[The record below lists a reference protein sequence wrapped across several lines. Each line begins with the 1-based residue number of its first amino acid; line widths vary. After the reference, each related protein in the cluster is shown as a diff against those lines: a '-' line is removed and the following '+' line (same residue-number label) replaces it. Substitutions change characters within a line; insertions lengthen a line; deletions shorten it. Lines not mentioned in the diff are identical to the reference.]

1 MSSKVSGKAF
11 DLHLLRRVF
20 SYAKPVK
27 GTFYW
32 AMGLTIVLAFLGP
45 LRPYLIN
52 IMVDQHIEGKDPSG
66 LYYWTI
72 VLIGILFLEGIVQFY
87 QTYLANWLG
96 QRIVKDIRIQLYDK
110 IANFRTSYFD
120 NTAIG
125 RLVTRAVSDMETI
138 ANIFSQGVLIILG
151 DILKLVAVV
160 LGMFLI
166 SWKFSLLVLLPIP
179 LLIYATHIFR
189 NAIKKAF
196 QDVRKQVSRLNTFV
210 QERITG
216 MNIVQAFD
224 REDQEFDRFKAI
236 NADHRDAHIRSVWAF
251 SIFFPIVEMLSAFS
265 ISILIFYGV
274 FQLNMGASN
283 VGEIFG
289 EMFAFI
295 LYIHMLYR
303 PIRQLA
309 DRFNVLQ
316 MGMVGSER
324 VFNILD
330 TDAHIAN
337 EGVVQLKQV
346 DGRIR
351 FDHVWFA
358 YQNEEY
364 VLKDID
370 IEVKSGE
377 NIALV
382 GETGAGKSS
391 IINLLGRFYEFQE
404 GRVTI
409 DGTDIRDIDIRSL
422 RRSMGIVPQDVFL
435 FSDTIMNNIT
445 LYDSSISREAVI
457 EASKAVGAHEFIQRL
472 PGGYDYDV
480 RERGGMLSLGQRQLI
495 AFIRAYVYDPSV
507 LVLDEAT
514 SSVDPQTE
522 ELIQQAIENLTRDRT
537 SIVIAHRLSTVQRAD
552 RIVVIDQGRIIESG
566 KHQELLKQGGHYKRL
581 QELQFSE

>member
-1 MSSKVSGKAF
+1 MSSNVSGRAF

-20 SYAKPVK
+20 SYARPVK
-27 GTFYW
+27 GTFYV
-32 AMGLTIVLAFLGP
+32 AMVLTIILAFLGP

-52 IMVDQHIEGKDPSG
+52 IMVDQHIEGKDPNG
-66 LYYWTI
+66 LYYWTM
-72 VLIGILFLEGIVQFY
+72 VVIGILFLEAIVQFY

-96 QRIVKDIRIQLYDK
+96 QRIVKDIRIELYDK

-138 ANIFSQGVLIILG
+138 ANIFSQGVLIIMG

-160 LGMFLI
+160 LAMFII

-179 LLIYATHIFR
+179 LLIYATRIFR

-224 REDQEFDRFKAI
+224 REEQEYERFKRI

-251 SIFFPIVEMLSAFS
+251 SIFFPVVEMLSALS
-265 ISILIFYGV
+265 ISILIFFGV
-274 FQLNMGASN
+274 FQLNMGADK
-283 VGEIFG
+283 VGDIFG
-289 EMFAFI
+289 EIFAFI

-330 TDAHIAN
+330 TEAHIEN
-337 EGVVQLKQV
+337 KGKVQL
-346 DGRIR
+346 DRIEGHIR
-351 FDHVWFA
+351 FEHVWFA
-358 YQNEEY
+358 YKDDAY

-370 IEVKSGE
+370 LDVESGE

-404 GRVTI
+404 GRITI
-409 DGTDIRDIDIRSL
+409 DGTDIREFDIRSL
-422 RRSMGIVPQDVFL
+422 RRNIGIVPQDVFL

-445 LYDSSISREAVI
+445 LYDPSISRDDVI

-472 PGGYDYDV
+472 PEGYDYDV

-522 ELIQQAIENLTRDRT
+522 DLIQQAIGNLTKDRT

-566 KHQELLKQGGHYKRL
+566 EHQQLLQQNGHYKKL
-581 QELQFSE
+581 YELQFSD